1 MELVDVSGRSRPS
14 DKGGWGG
21 HPDPKIKGGRPS
33 PKKLFSVLRASFWS
47 KSEGAPGLP
56 GAPPCTFA

>member
-1 MELVDVSGRSRPS
+1 MSVA

-21 HPDPKIKGGRPS
+21 HPDPKIKGGRRS

-47 KSEGAPGLP
+47 KSKGAPGLP

>member
-21 HPDPKIKGGRPS
+21 HPDPKIKGGAAFSKKIVFGPS
-33 PKKLFSVLRASFWS
+33 
-47 KSEGAPGLP
+47 GLILVEK
-56 GAPPCTFA
+56 